1 MWGHRMLDNKQTPT
15 CAHPVHTPSKKR
27 RAIWFIL
34 GALLLFSVVLGAAFV
49 MRASQEQ
56 SHAFSA
62 LPVTT
67 VTLPIEGMTCASCVA
82 RVKKTLHSIEGVTE
96 VEVSLVHRAAR
107 VSYLE
112 AQVSPERL
120 AAAINDLGYR
130 AGTPMAEETR

>member
-1 MWGHRMLDNKQTPT
+1 MVKNKQHLTFAP
-15 CAHPVHTPSKKR
+15 AVSPAEKG
-27 RAIWFIL
+27 RAIWLIL
-34 GALLLFSVVLGAAFV
+34 GALLLFSVVFGAAFV

-82 RVKKTLHSIEGVTE
+82 RVKKILHSIEGVTA

-107 VSYLE
+107 VSYLD

-130 AGTPMAEETR
+130 AGTPMAEETQ